1 MPART
6 SPDGSGE
13 GNGVRGDGNPYGNA
27 AAADGRTVLHS
38 KFLAVIVGVLSLALG
53 LWTVLAGIPALGMA
67 AGILGLVAGL
77 IALVPTPAGAPAGP
91 AVVATAPTGQGRHTD
106 RVDLSDGAA
115 PLSAATTGDGPDVV
129 GASFPSTTGPSGTGP
144 STTGP
149 SADGSP
155 ELLTDPDTD
164 LFSEA
169 YLRVAL
175 DSRLASARRHLRPV
189 AVAIIEVTE
198 GMPDDNAMAAP
209 AARVADAIR
218 ETVREADIAC
228 RMDDGTFAVILE
240 DTPENG
246 AVWTVERIRRNLV
259 SRFGHHTL
267 WAGVACYPA
276 HAFDGE
282 ELLKQV
288 RAALVSAKE
297 WKQDRIEVA
306 AAE

>member
-1 MPART
+1 M
-6 SPDGSGE
+6 
-13 GNGVRGDGNPYGNA
+13 
-27 AAADGRTVLHS
+27 LHS
-38 KFLAVIVGVLSLALG
+38 KFLAVIVGALSLALG

-67 AGILGLVAGL
+67 AGIVGLIAGL
-77 IALVPTPAGAPAGP
+77 IALVPTPT
-91 AVVATAPTGQGRHTD
+91 TAPTSAPATADPARAGTAPDRRRTD
-106 RVDLSDGAA
+106 DPVDLSQIAEPADRATVPASEPPDRHRAPEDGA
-115 PLSAATTGDGPDVV
+115 
-129 GASFPSTTGPSGTGP
+129 GA
-144 STTGP
+144 
-149 SADGSP
+149 P
-155 ELLTDPDTD
+155 ELLTDPDTE

-189 AVAIIEVTE
+189 ALAILEVTE
-198 GMPDDNAMAAP
+198 GMPDDMAVDAP
-209 AARVADAIR
+209 AERVAEAIR

-276 HAFDGE
+276 HAFDSP
-282 ELLKQV
+282 ELMTQV
-288 RAALVSAKE
+288 RNALAAAKE
-297 WKQDRIEVA
+297 WNQDRIEVA

>member
-1 MPART
+1 M
-6 SPDGSGE
+6 
-13 GNGVRGDGNPYGNA
+13 
-27 AAADGRTVLHS
+27 LHS
-38 KFLAVIVGVLSLALG
+38 KFLAVIVGALSLALG
-53 LWTVLAGIPALGMA
+53 LWTVLAEIPALGMA
-67 AGILGLVAGL
+67 AGIVGLIAGL
-77 IALVPTPAGAPAGP
+77 IALVPAPAPTPSAAGAETPP
-91 AVVATAPTGQGRHTD
+91 TALPNDRRGDGRL
-106 RVDLSDGAA
+106 DLSDLAEPAAIAAA
-115 PLSAATTGDGPDVV
+115 PDLAAVRRGSPDD
-129 GASFPSTTGPSGTGP
+129 P
-144 STTGP
+144 
-149 SADGSP
+149 DSP

-189 AVAIIEVTE
+189 ALAVIEVAE
-198 GMPDDNAMAAP
+198 GIPDEMAAEAP
-209 AARVADAIR
+209 AERVAEAIR

-276 HAFDGE
+276 HAFDSA
-282 ELLKQV
+282 ELMDQV
-288 RAALVSAKE
+288 RTALVAAKE
-297 WKQDRIEVA
+297 WNQDRIEVA

>member
-1 MPART
+1 VVHSRT
-6 SPDGSGE
+6 
-13 GNGVRGDGNPYGNA
+13 
-27 AAADGRTVLHS
+27 
-38 KFLAVIVGVLSLALG
+38 LAVFVGALSLLLG
-53 LWTVLAGIPALGMA
+53 LWAVLGDLAAMGAA
-67 AGILGLVAGL
+67 AGAVGFVAGL
-77 IALVPTPAGAPAGP
+77 LALVPDTTAPAP
-91 AVVATAPTGQGRHTD
+91 TATADGPPPEPTAILDPAADEPTLAAPGADHPGEHLEDRHTE
-106 RVDLSDGAA
+106 AE
-115 PLSAATTGDGPDVV
+115 
-129 GASFPSTTGPSGTGP
+129 SG
-144 STTGP
+144 
-149 SADGSP
+149 
-155 ELLTDPDTD
+155 ELLTDPTTD

-189 AVAIIEVTE
+189 AVALLEVTE
-198 GMPDDNAMAAP
+198 GIPDDLAVPAP
-209 AARVADAIR
+209 PDRVADAIR

-228 RMDDGTFAVILE
+228 RMNDGHFAVILE

-276 HAFDGE
+276 HAFDSA
-282 ELLKQV
+282 ELMSQV
-288 RAALVSAKE
+288 RLALETAKE

>member
-1 MPART
+1 ML
-6 SPDGSGE
+6 
-13 GNGVRGDGNPYGNA
+13 N
-27 AAADGRTVLHS
+27 S

-53 LWTVLAGIPALGMA
+53 LWTVLAEIPALGMA
-67 AGILGLVAGL
+67 AGILGLIAGL
-77 IALVPTPAGAPAGP
+77 IALMPIPVPAAVKSSAPA
-91 AVVATAPTGQGRHTD
+91 PTMPERPSTD
-106 RVDLSDGAA
+106 RVDLSDPTGL
-115 PLSAATTGDGPDVV
+115 PATAG
-129 GASFPSTTGPSGTGP
+129 GPSQAAMDTAPQGDSDEP
-144 STTGP
+144 
-149 SADGSP
+149 P
-155 ELLTDPDTD
+155 ELLTDPDTE

-189 AVAIIEVTE
+189 ALAVIEVTE
-198 GMPDDNAMAAP
+198 GVPDELAMEPP
-209 AARVADAIR
+209 AERVADAIR

-259 SRFGHHTL
+259 SRYGHHTL

-276 HAFDGE
+276 HAFDSV
-282 ELLKQV
+282 ELMAQV
-288 RAALVSAKE
+288 QTALTAAKE

-306 AAE
+306 ASE